1 MKKEQSSI
9 LTPNKELVGVKKSEK
24 EAINFTQD
32 FLQNKEFINI

>member
-1 MKKEQSSI
+1 MTKVWQLKK
-9 LTPNKELVGVKKSEK
+9 LEK